1 MMGRPLYTEFDDF
14 GYGMLIL
21 QWREYAV
28 MWQAVT
34 GSKSPDPFPPITG
47 VSQAQ

>member
-1 MMGRPLYTEFDDF
+1 MMSRPVYTYFDDF
-14 GYGMLIL
+14 RYGMLIL

-34 GSKSPDPFPPITG
+34 GSQSFYPSPPITG